1 MSPARELVAAADWFQ
16 GLTPEERERVQA
28 TVLDKQVPAGGYVAR
43 MGEPSTHWIGL
54 AEGLLKMSVASA
66 DGRVSTLS
74 GVSTAAWFGEGSLI
88 KREARRYDVIA
99 MRPSRLALVPY
110 ATFEWLRQHSLPF
123 NHYLQTL
130 MNARLSLFIGLLEYG
145 RLLDADGQV
154 ASCLAALFN
163 PDLYPRAAGNHFVDL
178 RQGEI
183 GLLCG
188 LSRQRV
194 NKALKRLQEA
204 GLVELQTRGL
214 TVLDVEGLRRF
225 AGVSQR
231 PA

>member
-1 MSPARELVAAADWFQ
+1 MKSARELVSGAAWTR
-16 GLTPEERERVQA
+16 GLSDEEFERVLA
-28 TVLDKQVPAGGYVAR
+28 TTLDKQVPAGGYAAR
-43 MGEPSTHWIGL
+43 MGEPVTHWMGL

-74 GVSTAAWFGEGSLI
+74 GVSTEAWFGEGSLI

-99 MRPSRLALVPY
+99 MRPSRVALVPY
-110 ATFEWLRQHSLPF
+110 ATFDWLRQRSLPF

-163 PDLYPRAAGNHFVDL
+163 PDLYPRAADNRFVDL

-194 NKALKRLQEA
+194 NKALHRLAEA
-204 GLVELQTRGL
+204 GLVRLETRGL
-214 TVLDVEGLRRF
+214 TVLDVDGLRRF
-225 AGVSQR
+225 AGVMHQPR
-231 PA
+231 

>member
-1 MSPARELVAAADWFQ
+1 MSSAKEVIANSAWAK
-16 GLTPEERERVQA
+16 GLTTEELDRVQA
-28 TVLDKQVPAGGYVAR
+28 TAGERQVAAGGYVAR
-43 MGEPSTHWIGL
+43 MGEPAVHWIGL
-54 AEGLLKMSVASA
+54 ADGLLKMSVASA

-99 MRPSRLALVPY
+99 MRPSCVALVPY
-110 ATFEWLRQHSLPF
+110 ATFDWLRQRSLPF

-145 RLLDADGQV
+145 RLLDADAQV

-163 PDLYPRAAGNHFVDL
+163 PDLYPQSSANRFVDL
-178 RQGEI
+178 RQAEI

-194 NKALKRLQEA
+194 NKALRTLQEA
-204 GLVELQTRGL
+204 GLLQLETRGV
-214 TVLDVEGLRRF
+214 TVLDVDGLRRF
-225 AGVSQR
+225 AGIT
-231 PA
+231 

>member
-1 MSPARELVAAADWFQ
+1 MSHAQALIHASAWAR
-16 GLTPEERERVQA
+16 GLTAEEMERVLA
-28 TVLDKQVPAGGYVAR
+28 TVQDKQVPAAGYVAR
-43 MGEPSTHWIGL
+43 MGEPATHWIGL

-110 ATFEWLRQHSLPF
+110 ATFDWLRQRSLPF

-145 RLLDADGQV
+145 RLLDADAQV

-163 PDLYPRAAGNHFVDL
+163 PDLYPQSTQQRFVDL

-194 NKALKRLQEA
+194 NKALHRLEGA
-204 GLVELQTRGL
+204 GLVRLETRGL

-225 AGVSQR
+225 AGVSLQ
-231 PA
+231 PG

>member
-1 MSPARELVAAADWFQ
+1 MSSAKDIIATSAWAQ
-16 GLTPEERERVQA
+16 GLTPEELDRVQA
-28 TVLDKQVPAGGYVAR
+28 TASERAVPAGGYVAR
-43 MGEPSTHWIGL
+43 MGEPAQHWIGL
-54 AEGLLKMSVASA
+54 AEGLLKMSVTSA

-74 GVSTAAWFGEGSLI
+74 GVSTAAWFGEGTLI

-110 ATFEWLRQHSLPF
+110 ATFDWLRQRSLPF

-130 MNARLSLFIGLLEYG
+130 MNARLGLFIGLLEYG
-145 RLLDADGQV
+145 RLLRADAQV

-163 PDLYPRAAGNHFVDL
+163 PDLYPRASSNRFVDL

-194 NKALKRLQEA
+194 NKALRTLQEA
-204 GLVELQTRGL
+204 GLLQLETRGV
-214 TVLDVEGLRRF
+214 TVLDVDGLRRF
-225 AGVSQR
+225 AGIS
-231 PA
+231 

>member
-1 MSPARELVAAADWFQ
+1 MSSAKDIIATSAWAQ
-16 GLTPEERERVQA
+16 GLSAEELDRVQA
-28 TVLDKQVPAGGYVAR
+28 TASERAVPAGGYAAR
-43 MGEPSTHWIGL
+43 MGEPALHWMGL
-54 AEGLLKMSVASA
+54 AEGLLKMSVTSA

-74 GVSTAAWFGEGSLI
+74 GVSTAAWFGEGTLI

-110 ATFEWLRQHSLPF
+110 ATFDWLRQRSLPF

-130 MNARLSLFIGLLEYG
+130 MNARLGLFIGLLEYG
-145 RLLDADGQV
+145 RLLQADAQV

-163 PDLYPRAAGNHFVDL
+163 PDLYPRASSNRFVDL

-194 NKALKRLQEA
+194 NKALRTLQEA
-204 GLVELQTRGL
+204 GLLQLETRGV
-214 TVLDVEGLRRF
+214 TVLDVDGLRRF
-225 AGVSQR
+225 AGIS
-231 PA
+231 